1 MRIGI
6 DSRWMT
12 GNYRGMG
19 KFAHFL
25 ISSIRKD
32 VTLLGLP
39 GASEG
44 TAFGLPFY
52 PAWEQLSLPRH
63 VERNGYTHLICP
75 YNTAPITLSRKVKL
89 VLVVHDLIFME
100 PLDRLPASSSAYQNL
115 GRLYRRMVVPAAC
128 RRADHIITVSEHS
141 RDSIVRSFGVD
152 ASRMTV
158 IPNCIPNRWI
168 TSADTSPRTPY
179 LLTVAGHAPSKNLRG
194 LLKAF
199 QALIGKFDVPQ
210 DLRLDIAGVPPEGQ
224 TPFRALADQL
234 GIAGRIRWHDFLP
247 EDALLDLYDQ
257 CLGFVFPSFIEGFGI
272 PLIEAM
278 ARGAPIAASNTSV
291 IPSVCGDA
299 AVYFNPHDT
308 NDIAGQLGAMIADSQ
323 LRHGL
328 GASGRARA
336 ALFSESTVQKKAQ
349 DFWSQLR

>member
-25 ISSIRKD
+25 ISSVRED
-32 VTLLGLP
+32 VTLLGQP
-39 GASEG
+39 GAGEG
-44 TAFGLPFY
+44 IAFGLPLY

-75 YNTAPITLSRKVKL
+75 YNTAPIKLSRKVKL

-115 GRLYRRMVVPAAC
+115 GRLYRRAVVPAAC

-141 RDSIVRSFGVD
+141 RECIIRSFGAD
-152 ASRMTV
+152 AGRITV
-158 IPNCIPNRWI
+158 IPNCVPDRWV
-168 TSADTSPRTPY
+168 TSADASSRAPF
-179 LLTVAGHAPSKNLRG
+179 LLTVAGHAPSKNLQG

-199 QALIGKFDVPQ
+199 QALVQGFDVPA
-210 DLRLDIAGVPPEGQ
+210 DLMLDIAGVPSSGQ
-224 TPFRALADQL
+224 EPFRVLADSL
-234 GIAGRIRWHDFLP
+234 GIAERIRWHDFLP
-247 EDALLDLYDQ
+247 EATLLDLYDQ

-278 ARGAPIAASNTSV
+278 ARGAPIAASNSSV

-299 AVYFNPHDT
+299 ALYFDPYDVG
-308 NDIAGQLGAMIADSQ
+308 DMARQLGALIANSQ
-323 LRHGL
+323 LRNSL
-328 GASGRARA
+328 GKTGRARA
-336 ALFSESTVQKKAQ
+336 VLFAESAVQNKVQ